1 MNLGMNV
8 SHGNLAARLGAGT
21 LACILAAA
29 LSGCS
34 PDTATPGAATGGGRS
49 DASQLS
55 GTVTV
60 FAAASLKEPF
70 TKLAAE
76 FERRNPGA
84 TVMLSFAGSSDLAT
98 QISQGAPADVFASAD
113 TRNMDRLT
121 EASLIEGRAT
131 NFATNVLGIAVPP
144 DNPASVSSFA
154 DLARPGV
161 KVVVCASQV
170 PCGAAADRIEKA
182 TGTSLRP
189 VSEESS
195 VSDVL
200 GKVTSGEA
208 DAGLVYVTDVK
219 SAGAK
224 VKGIPFPEAENAVNV
239 YPIAAIERSR
249 HKDLAAAFIALVEGS
264 DGQKMLKD
272 AGFGAPAKPRGG
284 SSQ

>member
-1 MNLGMNV
+1 MNL
-8 SHGNLAARLGAGT
+8 SHRNLAARLAAGA
-21 LACILAAA
+21 LVSILAAA
-29 LSGCS
+29 LFGCT
-34 PDTATPGAATGGGRS
+34 PNAADTPNAATGGGGS
-49 DASQLS
+49 DASRLS

-70 TKLAAE
+70 TRLAAE

-113 TRNMDRLT
+113 TRNMDRLS
-121 EASLIEGRAT
+121 EASLIDGKVT

-144 DNPASVSSFA
+144 NNPASVSSFA

-170 PCGAAADRIEKA
+170 PCGAAADRIEKE

-195 VSDVL
+195 VTDVL
-200 GKVTSGEA
+200 GKVVSGEA

-224 VKGIPFPEAENAVNV
+224 VKGIPIPEAENAVNE
-239 YPIAAIERSR
+239 YPIAAIEGGR
-249 HKDLAAAFIALVEGS
+249 HQELAAAFIALVEGS

-272 AGFGAPAKPRGG
+272 AGFGAPANPRGG

>member
-1 MNLGMNV
+1 MNL
-8 SHGNLAARLGAGT
+8 SHRNLAARLAAGMVVS
-21 LACILAAA
+21 ILAAA
-29 LSGCS
+29 LSGCTPNVADT
-34 PDTATPGAATGGGRS
+34 PDAATGGGGSS
-49 DASQLS
+49 DASRLS

-60 FAAASLKEPF
+60 FAAASLQEPF
-70 TKLAAE
+70 TRLAAE

-113 TRNMDRLT
+113 TRNMDRLS
-121 EASLIEGRAT
+121 EASLIGGKVT
-131 NFATNVLGIAVPP
+131 NFATNVLAIAVPP

-170 PCGAAADRIEKA
+170 PCGAAADRIEKE

-195 VSDVL
+195 VTDVL
-200 GKVTSGEA
+200 GKVASGEA
-208 DAGLVYVTDVK
+208 DAGLVYVTEVK

-224 VKGIPFPEAENAVNV
+224 VKGIRIPEAENAVNV
-239 YPIAAIERSR
+239 YPIAAIEGGRNQE
-249 HKDLAAAFIALVEGS
+249 LAAAFIALVEGS

-272 AGFGAPAKPRGG
+272 AGFGAPANPRRG